1 MRFSEISAIKPIK
14 PIKPLTLDQA
24 RVKDLER
31 QDLLI
36 KQRLKRERFRQQQKR
51 DLEKQQNDLVIK
63 RSGY

>member
-1 MRFSEISAIKPIK
+1 MRFSEITTIKPVK
-14 PIKPLTLDQA
+14 PVKPLTLDQA
-24 RVKDLER
+24 LVKDLER
-31 QDLLI
+31 QDLLL